1 MIVKPVKVKIMFIK
15 LKIGLELLRE
25 IVQCRPWEIFIIYD
39 EKECNTVISDYDN
52 LIDPVWIFLV
62 GEGAEYNAH
71 GILHVYE
78 SQDVRDKIVYLNKIE
93 NLRAFL

>member
-25 IVQCRPWEIFIIYD
+25 IVQCRPWEIFIID
-39 EKECNTVISDYDN
+39 NEKQCDGVISDYND
-52 LIDPVWIFLV
+52 LIDPAWIFLV

-71 GILHVYE
+71 RILYVYE
-78 SQDVRDKIVYLNKIE
+78 SQDV
-93 NLRAFL
+93 